1 MLQEGPNLLGN
12 HPKLT
17 VKYSIQTV
25 KKFYF
30 TCLFNAPA
38 ISNIDI

>member
-12 HPKLT
+12 RPENDGE
-17 VKYSIQTV
+17 IQYLV
-25 KKFYF
+25 GKFFYF

-38 ISNIDI
+38 ISNMDI